1 MQITREKILRMVG
14 TTMGGSTRMSGSGG
28 SGGGGDA
35 QYAAEAGH
43 ALTADTAAEATHAAS
58 ADTATTAGNLAT
70 DSTDWEKIMRKDI
83 AQTAAEVITFAKG
96 LVSTLRSYFRSG
108 ITVTGS
114 TVTESLRVTGDADV
128 EGDLHAFGDVEIDG
142 SLGAGST
149 SVSEL
154 EVANGVD
161 IGGVLKA
168 GKTQALQALI
178 DYLKSKNI
186 TTENLTVTGAAHFFK
201 LVIDELKSQQGAV
214 IITAANCE
222 AAQVTPMSDITPGAT
237 GYVVY
242 FRASDADGNEITNS
256 WLVGDQALCQTFNAA
271 EGTSYNVSN
280 QFYWRLVE
288 AVSSSPVTLDDG
300 NQYHYIVLSDTTMA
314 AGSMVPKAGDHIMQ
328 LGYRGTDS
336 SVLPGRRSAIIL
348 SAYQC
353 PDTEL
358 VPPLFAK
365 YVGINDF
372 SLATH
377 RETFFEASRNRVVGE
392 FRVESGGRT
401 ISLSN
406 AVAEEMMGGAANWLQ
421 ATDFA
426 TAADVAE
433 NWTKTA
439 SHGSAATSIA
449 ISTER
454 KDGQNTM
461 AFDLGAYTTA
471 ADNLLRLRQVAKVVA
486 DGSPVLCLSAY
497 FRAASVNTA
506 GTAVF
511 GLEVFGGTI
520 SEVYYTGSTL
530 TTYKSNGS
538 SRSYAQITVGDTEWH
553 RMWVL
558 FTPNSY
564 TAVDMG
570 IFAWRNAAATATAP
584 VIYMA
589 MPKLE
594 IGSEPTQW
602 TPTADALRRAG
613 IDIVG
618 GDVMIYGDHINLE
631 GTVTANKGFGI
642 NIDGS
647 MYANNGTFAGIV
659 RTKMQAVTPANAA
672 DKLSNQTDFV
682 RVEDDYTTGTYG
694 YLIPQQCPAGVQT
707 DILKTGAA
715 VLFDRD
721 GGAFSA
727 GVQIHLPFVYP
738 YDEPGNTKTFEVAFK
753 EAYNDDTAYWAEVL
767 RARSFVGAVVE
778 IVNQMGSGITIPLC
792 GIKESGSSTF
802 PDSPWKIFHL
812 PYGGA
817 VRLECVR
824 ETSGGS
830 STAFLDNVYWKVVG
844 YTTGIS
850 IPIAAVE

>member
-1 MQITREKILRMVG
+1 MVG
-14 TTMGGSTRMSGSGG
+14 ATGGGTTRAGSSGG
-28 SGGGGDA
+28 GGGGGGDA

-43 ALTADTAAEATHAAS
+43 AQTADVATNATHATT

-70 DSTDWEKIMRKDI
+70 GSSDWEKIMRKDI

-96 LVSTLRSYFRSG
+96 LISTLRSYFRNG

-114 TVTESLRVTGDADV
+114 TVTDSLRVKDDADV
-128 EGDLHAFGDVEIDG
+128 EGNLHAFGDAEIDG
-142 SLGAGST
+142 SLSAGST
-149 SVSEL
+149 EVSEL
-154 EVANGVD
+154 KVTNGAD
-161 IGGVLKA
+161 IDGVLKA

-222 AAQVTPMSDITPGAT
+222 AAQVTPMADITPGTT

-288 AVSSSPVTLDDG
+288 GVSSSPVTLDDG
-300 NQYHYIVLSDTTMA
+300 NQYHYIVLSGTTMA

-377 RETFFEASRNRVVGE
+377 RETFLDASRNRFEGE

-401 ISLSN
+401 ISISN

-426 TAADVAE
+426 TAADVAG
-433 NWTKTA
+433 NWTKTV
-439 SHGSAATSIA
+439 SHGSAETSIA

-461 AFDLGAYTTA
+461 AFDLGAYTTS
-471 ADNLLRLRQVAKVVA
+471 ADNLLRLRQVAKVGA

-520 SEVYYTGSTL
+520 SEVYYTGKTL
-530 TTYKSNGS
+530 MTNKSNAS

-584 VIYMA
+584 AIYMA

-602 TPTADALRRAG
+602 TPTPDALRRAG
-613 IDIVG
+613 IDIIG

-631 GTVTANKGFGI
+631 GTVTANNGFGI
-642 NIDGS
+642 NLDGS

-672 DKLSNQTDFV
+672 DKLSEDTDFV
-682 RVEDDYTTGTYG
+682 IVDDDHTTGTYG

-715 VLFDRD
+715 VLFDPD
-721 GGAFSA
+721 NSLFSDP
-727 GVQIHLPFVYP
+727 VQIHLPFVYP
-738 YDEPGNTKTFEVAFK
+738 YDEPGNTMTFEAAFK
-753 EAYNDDTAYWAEVL
+753 QAYNDNTAYWAEVL
-767 RARSFVGAVVE
+767 RSRSYVGAVVE
-778 IVNQMGSGITIPLC
+778 IVNQMGSSESIALC
-792 GIKESGSSTF
+792 GIKDSGSF
-802 PDSPWKIFHL
+802 PSSPWVLWHL

-817 VRLECVR
+817 IRLECVR

-830 STAFLDNVYWKVVG
+830 STAFLDNVYWRVVG

-850 IPIAAVE
+850 IPLAAVQAQ

>member
-43 ALTADTAAEATHAAS
+43 ALTADTAAEATHAVSADSATEATHAAS
-58 ADTATTAGNLAT
+58 ADSAIRAQTAGIADNLAT
-70 DSTDWEKIMRKDI
+70 NSTDWLKIMRKDI

-96 LVSTLRSYFRSG
+96 LVATLKSYFNGG
-108 ITVTGS
+108 IEVTGGTTTDTLNAS
-114 TVTESLRVTGDADV
+114 GAV
-128 EGDLHAFGDVEIDG
+128 E
-142 SLGAGST
+142 
-149 SVSEL
+149 
-154 EVANGVD
+154 VD
-161 IGGVLKA
+161 GVLTA

-288 AVSSSPVTLDDG
+288 GVSSAPVTLDDG
-300 NQYHYIVLSDTTMA
+300 NQYHYIVLSDTTKA
-314 AGSMVPKAGDHIMQ
+314 AGSMVPKAGDHIVQ

-336 SVLPGRRSAIIL
+336 SVLPGRQSALIL

-377 RETFFEASRNRVVGE
+377 RETFLDASRNRFEGE

-454 KDGQNTM
+454 KDGQKTM
-461 AFDLGAYTTA
+461 AFNLGAYTTA

-530 TTYKSNGS
+530 TTYKSNAS

-631 GTVTANKGFGI
+631 GTVTANNGFGV
-642 NIDGS
+642 NLDGS

-767 RARSFVGAVVE
+767 RARSFVGATVE